1 MLKRTGRCFTAEIAN
16 AAEKIVFLCALGGLC
31 GFFRVVPV
39 AAAPPVKSMY
49 ADATVREVRVRGA
62 MAAPDAPPA
71 VLGEVHAI
79 VTAYES
85 IMRHYPGSGY
95 GDDALWLAGRLS
107 LDAFARFGQGV
118 DRGSGVRLL
127 KRRTAN
133 FPASRL
139 AKLVPEQL
147 AKVSQDEPAARPDGR
162 ALQPAANVPTASAPN
177 GVAPPVAP

>member
-1 MLKRTGRCFTAEIAN
+1 MLKRTGTCFTAEIAKT
-16 AAEKIVFLCALGGLC
+16 AEKIAVLCVLSVLC
-31 GFFRVVPV
+31 GFFRIVPL

-62 MAAPDAPPA
+62 MAAPDAPAA

-107 LDAFARFGQGV
+107 LDAFARFGQPA
-118 DRGSGVRLL
+118 DKEAGVRLL
-127 KRRTAN
+127 KRLTAT

-147 AKVSQDEPAARPDGR
+147 AKVSQDEPALRPEGR
-162 ALQPAANVPTASAPN
+162 ALRA
-177 GVAPPVAP
+177 